1 MTQCHALSLSFEF
14 QLTRTNKKK
23 ASTRAPWQKTQA
35 EDCDK
40 ACDQSSEF
48 KVQRSCFSQVQID
61 CTSRASFWLFPELSL
76 VLANKHNH

>member
-1 MTQCHALSLSFEF
+1 MTKCHALSLSFEF

-61 CTSRASFWLFPELSL
+61 CTSRAVQLILALSRTFFGSCEQT
-76 VLANKHNH
+76 